1 MLIGFIFRVKLLKKS
16 SESSKQD
23 DCYLVLLEAVVQRC
37 SVKKMFL
44 EISQNSQKSTCAR
57 VYFLIKLQAWGWK
70 AQSLNYWPKSK
81 RIRTYTTYWHKTK
94 KNWCRYFD
102 HWSVQIIPLGW
113 VIATKTSHVTLVT
126 RVYVS
131 DLIKQILK
139 FYDNSNFVFF
149 QFQEKKEIGF
159 DKLFF
164 RFFFYFNS
172 ILFLAFAPL
181 FTAFSPWFPAFWP

>member
-70 AQSLNYWPKSK
+70 AQSLNY
-81 RIRTYTTYWHKTK
+81 
-94 KNWCRYFD
+94 
-102 HWSVQIIPLGW
+102 
-113 VIATKTSHVTLVT
+113 
-126 RVYVS
+126 
-131 DLIKQILK
+131 
-139 FYDNSNFVFF
+139 
-149 QFQEKKEIGF
+149 
-159 DKLFF
+159 
-164 RFFFYFNS
+164 
-172 ILFLAFAPL
+172 
-181 FTAFSPWFPAFWP
+181 